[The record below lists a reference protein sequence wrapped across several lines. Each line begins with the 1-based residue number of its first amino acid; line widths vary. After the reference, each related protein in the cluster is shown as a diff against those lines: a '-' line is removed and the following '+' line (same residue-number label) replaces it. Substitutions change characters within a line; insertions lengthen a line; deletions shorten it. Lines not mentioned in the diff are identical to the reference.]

1 MGWITALLAGI
12 LGMLVLIF
20 LALMAIDKRLAEQWG
35 DLEPFVRCIWEDVED
50 YEIRDSEERAGR
62 DHASD

>member
-35 DLEPFVRCIWEDVED
+35 DLEPFVRCIWEDAED
-50 YEIRDSEERAGR
+50 YEIRDSEKCAGR
-62 DHASD
+62 NHTSD

>member
-1 MGWITALLAGI
+1 MGWVTEMLAGI

-35 DLEPFVRCIWEDVED
+35 DL
-50 YEIRDSEERAGR
+50 
-62 DHASD
+62 